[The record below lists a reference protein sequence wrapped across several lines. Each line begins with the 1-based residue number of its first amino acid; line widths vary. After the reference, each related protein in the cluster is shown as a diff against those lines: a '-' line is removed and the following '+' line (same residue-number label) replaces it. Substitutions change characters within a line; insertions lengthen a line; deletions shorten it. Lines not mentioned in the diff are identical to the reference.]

1 MKRFLSILLAAA
13 LSLMAVPA
21 SALADEVSETAGSDN
36 PTVGSGEEARSL
48 DELLQAGDYVPGRV
62 LAHVND
68 DFAPVS
74 AYSSNGG
81 GWSASNLYTFDPQ
94 PEAEADAPLA
104 RSMPSSEQ
112 VILIESGTQSTED
125 LLRDLADT
133 PGVLAAQPDY
143 VRYIDD
149 LETQAKPVEEPAAA
163 LSADTAPTDDPLIG
177 LQWHLAPTDE
187 IAGAANVETLWGDEG
202 IPGRPWQGKEE
213 VVVAVVDTGVDYNN
227 PDLKDVMW
235 ENPGNIGLEGEHG
248 YDYGMGDDDPMDN
261 DGHGTHVAGIIA
273 ASVNNGKGVAGVAPN
288 AKIMALRVANES
300 GGFLT
305 SAVLGAYSYM
315 KKAAQAR
322 VNLVAANN
330 SWMGTGESP
339 LLSEVMDDLYRSNG
353 VLSVCAS
360 GNYAADLDQSLNLPA
375 DAPTDGAIA
384 VNAVDQEGK
393 LASFSDY
400 GAAATDLAAPGTDIL
415 STAPQGQGIVDGDDP
430 ELTVGVR
437 RFRIRGQDVLVPG
450 VRRCG
455 AFGFAGGG
463 PAGCG
468 RRPKPRRAYVRQ
480 AGEGGAEGVRRVHGE
495 RRRGRAE
502 PRGGGQDRRRPAVPG
517 LRCRRHGLQGERCGP
532 LAARQRARHRRQ
544 LDRPDA

>member
-94 PEAEADAPLA
+94 PEAGAEADVPLA
-104 RSMPSSEQ
+104 RSMPTPEQ

-213 VVVAVVDTGVDYNN
+213 VVVAVVDTGVDCTN

-273 ASVNNGKGVAGVAPN
+273 ASVNNGEGVAGVAPN

-330 SWMGTGESP
+330 SWMGAGESP
-339 LLSEVMDDLYRSNG
+339 LLTGGDGRS
-353 VLSVCAS
+353 VPIERRAVC
-360 GNYAADLDQSLNLPA
+360 LR
-375 DAPTDGAIA
+375 I
-384 VNAVDQEGK
+384 GK
-393 LASFSDY
+393 LC
-400 GAAATDLAAPGTDIL
+400 
-415 STAPQGQGIVDGDDP
+415 
-430 ELTVGVR
+430 R
-437 RFRIRGQDVLVPG
+437 RPRPIAEPS
-450 VRRCG
+450 
-455 AFGFAGGG
+455 
-463 PAGCG
+463 G
-468 RRPKPRRAYVRQ
+468 RRPHRRGHCR
-480 AGEGGAEGVRRVHGE
+480 E
-495 RRRGRAE
+495 RRRS
-502 PRGGGQDRRRPAVPG
+502 RGQAGFLLRLRRRGHRSGGSGHGHPVHGSSGPG
-517 LRCRRHGLQGERCGP
+517 
-532 LAARQRARHRRQ
+532 
-544 LDRPDA
+544 DS